1 MGVRKKDSKRSDM
14 KDRIIK
20 RQSEEIDSLKL
31 KIEQLN
37 LDSDKKDELIMSVES
52 FRNEMDEILKDID
65 DKRDKYQNLVDEL
78 FEMRKA
84 MDEEVFNGRWKL
96 VRWLIK

>member
-1 MGVRKKDSKRSDM
+1 MGVQKKSFKRSDM

-20 RQSEEIDSLKL
+20 RQSEEIDSLKS
-31 KIEQLN
+31 KIERLN